1 MIPSYIKDSHAIVVV
16 YDLTNRESFQSVE
29 RWIADAR
36 DLRDQ
41 EAKIVLAG
49 NKADLVSDE
58 VVSEDFTGIGR
69 RISKEEGQQFADK
82 HNVDFFEISALSGN
96 NVHGLFNQLA

>member
-69 RISKEEGQQFADK
+69 RISKEEG
-82 HNVDFFEISALSGN
+82 
-96 NVHGLFNQLA
+96 